1 MIRLSARDLMR
12 LPVETRRKMMA
23 ESALSLLQLAEH
35 YTEDAE
41 VKEWMAADMSGPRS
55 KCCAAPVKVGGERS
69 THWYICEKCGKAC
82 DAK

>member
-1 MIRLSARDLMR
+1 MIRLSAREVSKLAS
-12 LPVETRRKMMA
+12 TRQRKK
-23 ESALSLLQLAEH
+23 
-35 YTEDAE
+35 DAI
-41 VKEWMAADMSGPRS
+41 RS